1 MKREQMIADLI
12 ECRLSDLGYEDLEDL
27 ARETLKARYA
37 ADYTDAQ
44 IFTEYAELIA
54 QIDAEFIKMLAPDEE
69 D

>member
-12 ECRLSDLGYEDLEDL
+12 ECRLVDLGFEDLEDL

-37 ADYTDAQ
+37 ANYTDAQ